1 MSKYKHHSRSRIQE
15 DGDGTPQTINTIHN
29 NSDYG
34 EDEDNI
40 GPPKLSNFGS
50 ALLARGND
58 TGQSNFLTGLQ
69 MAETLTNP
77 VDPHSISHTIYSQ
90 TQDSPQSSLF
100 AMNHNNNVNLTSRP
114 LSMTTVHDGNN
125 NNKEEDISKQTGNFS
140 PSEKLRSMQQHMK
153 DELTSRYTERRINRL
168 LLSSNRMSKLGPAKR
183 TSSLQSVDMNDQFA
197 NNTGNNHSNVGNLTT
212 KSLSGT
218 ISTSKPV
225 LSPSN
230 TEAVLPSE
238 PLNDYSNINFGDL
251 NPLQYLKK
259 HDLPSSELPHIS
271 KIYFEKRKEE
281 IRRTALR
288 KYSSSKDILLNR
300 TRYIEENKNNNS
312 NNDIRSNK
320 TDRRNVAIDKRNSIL
335 VDRPEEPVNKI
346 ITPREHENVG
356 TELKVPV
363 DTFSIKNK
371 KREALSNISLNKKEP
386 EYKKTKKVEIQEP
399 IKTHTYK
406 RNNIVR
412 VNDIEYERIEMLGRG
427 GSSKVY
433 KVKGPG
439 NKVYALKRV
448 IFDEFDETS
457 VNGFKGEIELLQKLD
472 MKDRVVHLYDYMMNQ
487 GLLYL
492 IMECGDFDLSQIL
505 NTRINDPFDASFIR
519 YYTKEMIECIKV
531 VHDSG
536 IVHSDLKPANFV
548 VVKGKLKIID
558 FGIANAVPDH
568 TVNIYRDTQIGTP
581 NYMAPEALIT
591 MNYSD
596 IKETSENDPNEK
608 LPKNTWKVG
617 KPSDIWSCG
626 CILYQMVYG
635 KPPYA
640 GFQGQN
646 RLLAIMN
653 PDVKISFNE
662 KTDHGKSI
670 VPKSLLE
677 LMKQCLI
684 RDPDKRCTVNEI
696 LGCPFLNPVVVT
708 EFFIKDLIKNAV
720 TFGAKQRYVS
730 DDKIEELTNDV
741 LSRLEEFKM

>member
-1 MSKYKHHSRSRIQE
+1 
-15 DGDGTPQTINTIHN
+15 
-29 NSDYG
+29 
-34 EDEDNI
+34 
-40 GPPKLSNFGS
+40 
-50 ALLARGND
+50 
-58 TGQSNFLTGLQ
+58 
-69 MAETLTNP
+69 
-77 VDPHSISHTIYSQ
+77 
-90 TQDSPQSSLF
+90 
-100 AMNHNNNVNLTSRP
+100 
-114 LSMTTVHDGNN
+114 
-125 NNKEEDISKQTGNFS
+125 
-140 PSEKLRSMQQHMK
+140 
-153 DELTSRYTERRINRL
+153 
-168 LLSSNRMSKLGPAKR
+168 
-183 TSSLQSVDMNDQFA
+183 
-197 NNTGNNHSNVGNLTT
+197 
-212 KSLSGT
+212 
-218 ISTSKPV
+218 
-225 LSPSN
+225 
-230 TEAVLPSE
+230 
-238 PLNDYSNINFGDL
+238 
-251 NPLQYLKK
+251 
-259 HDLPSSELPHIS
+259 
-271 KIYFEKRKEE
+271 
-281 IRRTALR
+281 
-288 KYSSSKDILLNR
+288 
-300 TRYIEENKNNNS
+300 
-312 NNDIRSNK
+312 
-320 TDRRNVAIDKRNSIL
+320 
-335 VDRPEEPVNKI
+335 
-346 ITPREHENVG
+346 
-356 TELKVPV
+356 
-363 DTFSIKNK
+363 
-371 KREALSNISLNKKEP
+371 
-386 EYKKTKKVEIQEP
+386 
-399 IKTHTYK
+399 
-406 RNNIVR
+406 
-412 VNDIEYERIEMLGRG
+412 
-427 GSSKVY
+427 
-433 KVKGPG
+433 
-439 NKVYALKRV
+439 
-448 IFDEFDETS
+448 
-457 VNGFKGEIELLQKLD
+457 
-472 MKDRVVHLYDYMMNQ
+472 
-487 GLLYL
+487 
-492 IMECGDFDLSQIL
+492 MECGDFDLSQIL

>member
-1 MSKYKHHSRSRIQE
+1 MSKYKHHSRTRIQG
-15 DGDGTPQTINTIHN
+15 GDGSTAGSVLSIDS
-29 NSDYG
+29 NS
-34 EDEDNI
+34 EFEEEEDNI

-50 ALLARGND
+50 ALLARNND
-58 TGQSNFLTGLQ
+58 TGRSSLLSRLQ
-69 MAETLTNP
+69 MAETMTNP
-77 VDPHSISHTIYSQ
+77 IDNQSRSQTIYSQ
-90 TQDSPQSSLF
+90 TQESPQSSLF
-100 AMNHNNNVNLTSRP
+100 AMNAQRNNTMNDNGFTNNRP
-114 LSMTTVHDGNN
+114 VSTTTVQDHDETV
-125 NNKEEDISKQTGNFS
+125 NKKI
-140 PSEKLRSMQQHMK
+140 RSMQQNMK
-153 DELTSRYTERRINRL
+153 DELTTRYTERRINRL
-168 LLSSNRMSKLGPAKR
+168 LLSSNRKNKLGPAKR
-183 TSSLQSVDMNDQFA
+183 ASSLQNLEMNEKYPTMMTSNN
-197 NNTGNNHSNVGNLTT
+197 NNTLENEKVVQNLTT

-218 ISTSKPV
+218 ISTIKPII
-225 LSPSN
+225 SPSN
-230 TEAVLPSE
+230 TEAVPQTD
-238 PLNDYSNINFGDL
+238 PLHDYSKIDFGEL

-259 HDLPSSELPHIS
+259 QNLPSSELPHIS

-281 IRRTALR
+281 IRRAALR
-288 KYSSSKDILLNR
+288 KYSTSKEMLLNMSK
-300 TRYIEENKNNNS
+300 IEKPETAIVNDQEN
-312 NNDIRSNK
+312 INK
-320 TDRRNVAIDKRNSIL
+320 ETKINSIENA
-335 VDRPEEPVNKI
+335 PYK
-346 ITPREHENVG
+346 PR
-356 TELKVPV
+356 
-363 DTFSIKNK
+363 

-386 EYKKTKKVEIQEP
+386 EHKKTKKVEIQEP
-399 IKTHTYK
+399 IKTNTYK
-406 RNNIVR
+406 RHNYVKVNNV
-412 VNDIEYERIEMLGRG
+412 EYERMEMLGRG

-448 IFDEFDETS
+448 LFDEFDETS

-472 MKDRVVHLYDYMMNQ
+472 KMDRVVHLYDYMMDQ

-505 NTRINDPFDASFIR
+505 QARLNDSFDSSFIR

-581 NYMAPEALIT
+581 NYMAPEALVT
-591 MNYSD
+591 M
-596 IKETSENDPNEK
+596 SEQQQAQSQFH
-608 LPKNTWKVG
+608 KNTWKVG

-626 CILYQMVYG
+626 CIIYQMVYG

-640 GFQGQN
+640 SYQGQN

-653 PDVKISFNE
+653 PEVRIIFPDRCNDVE
-662 KTDHGKSI
+662 KTI
-670 VPKSLLE
+670 IPKTLIE

-684 RDPDKRCTVNEI
+684 RDPDRRLTVNEI
-696 LGCPFLNPVVVT
+696 LNCSFLKPVIVT

-720 TFGAKQRYVS
+720 IFGSKQKNVS

-741 LSRLEEFKM
+741 LNRLEEFKM

>member
-1 MSKYKHHSRSRIQE
+1 MSKYKHHSRSRIQG
-15 DGDGTPQTINTIHN
+15 DGDGTNLPIRSIDN

-58 TGQSNFLTGLQ
+58 TGRSNFLTRLQ

-77 VDPHSISHTIYSQ
+77 VEPHSRSQTIYSQ
-90 TQDSPQSSLF
+90 IQDSPQSSLF
-100 AMNHNNNVNLTSRP
+100 ATNHNNNNVNVNNRP
-114 LSMTTVHDGNN
+114 LSMTTVHDNNGNN
-125 NNKEEDISKQTGNFS
+125 DEDISKHSEKFS
-140 PSEKLRSMQQHMK
+140 PSSKLRSMQQHMK

-168 LLSSNRMSKLGPAKR
+168 LLSSDRMSKLGPAKR
-183 TSSLQSVDMNDQFA
+183 TSSLQSIDLNDQFA
-197 NNTGNNHSNVGNLTT
+197 SNNINLQNNGSNLTT

-218 ISTSKPV
+218 ISTSRPI

-230 TEAVLPSE
+230 TDAVIPSA
-238 PLNDYSNINFGDL
+238 PLNDYSNIDFGDL

-288 KYSSSKDILLNR
+288 KHSSSKDILLNR
-300 TRYIEENKNNNS
+300 TRYIDENSNNNSHTSIRNNS
-312 NNDIRSNK
+312 NNRRSI
-320 TDRRNVAIDKRNSIL
+320 DIDKGSPIIIDRSEEPPNRNSIFKEQQNI
-335 VDRPEEPVNKI
+335 DIES
-346 ITPREHENVG
+346 NVPANDFN
-356 TELKVPV
+356 V
-363 DTFSIKNK
+363 KNK
-371 KREALSNISLNKKEP
+371 KREALSNISLNKREP
-386 EYKKTKKVEIQEP
+386 EHKKTKKVEIQEP
-399 IKTHTYK
+399 IKTNTYR

-412 VNDIEYERIEMLGRG
+412 VNDVEYERIEMLGRG

-448 IFDEFDETS
+448 IFDEFDESS

-472 MKDRVVHLYDYMMNQ
+472 RKDRVVHLYDYMMDQ

-505 NTRINDPFDASFIR
+505 NTRMNDPFDVSFIR

-591 MNYSD
+591 MNYHD
-596 IKETSENDPNEK
+596 IKDKSREDSNQK

-626 CILYQMVYG
+626 CMLYQMVYG

-653 PDVKISFNE
+653 PDVKISFSE
-662 KTDHGKSI
+662 KTDHGESI

-696 LGCPFLNPVVVT
+696 LQSSFLKPVVVT

-741 LSRLEEFKM
+741 LNRLEEFKM